1 MYDRANLAA
10 KHCKGN
16 YIRNYAFYTRQ
27 MSQEIEKEQRIVNS
41 MKSALENHEFVVYYQ
56 PKYGLSDNQ
65 IAVQRRWC
73 AGNIRNGDD
82 LAGRVYTGI

>member
-41 MKSALENHEFVVYYQ
+41 MKSALENHEFVVFYQ
-56 PKYGLSDNQ
+56 PKYGSAIIRSQ
-65 IAVQRRWC
+65 ETSGT
-73 AGNIRNGDD
+73 GNDFT
-82 LAGRVYTGI
+82 GRVYTGI